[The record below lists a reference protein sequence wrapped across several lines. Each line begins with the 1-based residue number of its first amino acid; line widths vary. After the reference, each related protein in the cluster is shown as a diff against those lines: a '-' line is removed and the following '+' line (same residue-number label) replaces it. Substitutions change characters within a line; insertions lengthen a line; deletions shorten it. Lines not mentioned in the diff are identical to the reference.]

1 MLHWTRFIIVLLSHI
16 LVRALLL
23 FTMATIGLG
32 TQYTTVLRKQALG
45 LSSLLAAG
53 RTARRVGN
61 LFSVRIGPL
70 YLSHWGWTGG
80 PPPSS
85 ASGTV

>member
-32 TQYTTVLRKQALG
+32 TQYTLVLRK
-45 LSSLLAAG
+45 
-53 RTARRVGN
+53 
-61 LFSVRIGPL
+61 
-70 YLSHWGWTGG
+70 
-80 PPPSS
+80 
-85 ASGTV
+85 